1 MLSLNQKYIVRRQ
14 LHTKQ
19 NLEECDATDDAMK
32 NCSRD
37 QNKKRSH
44 RILTVSAA

>member
-1 MLSLNQKYIVRRQ
+1 MLRRQ

-32 NCSRD
+32 NYSLA
-37 QNKKRSH
+37 QNKKD
-44 RILTVSAA
+44 LTEF